1 MTTPTEDIEARE
13 GHPQF
18 DAAEDPALMAPAAP
32 PTREDVDALA
42 RVIDPEAFE
51 DHPIEQRY
59 PFGAG
64 SIQWAA
70 RRKIATDHAERVV
83 AHLGAPE
90 DDLPGGS
97 WQNPAPA
104 AGLHEAAAIL
114 RSGHQDIHLVQ
125 LTSDLADLLEASAAW
140 AEAGGVLPASAALA
154 NLAQHILGEES

>member
-13 GHPQF
+13 GHPEF
-18 DAAEDPALMAPAAP
+18 DAAEDPALMAPADP
-32 PTREDVDALA
+32 WREDVAALA

-51 DHPIEQRY
+51 DHPIEQRQ
-59 PFGAG
+59 PLAA
-64 SIQWAA
+64 IQWAA

-83 AHLGAPE
+83 AYLAAPE

-104 AGLHEAAAIL
+104 ASLREAAAVM

-140 AEAGGVLPASAALA
+140 VKAGGVLPAATALAALA
-154 NLAQHILGEES
+154 RHILGED